1 MRFGLVDTK
10 VYAKEFTLKEFAPGE
25 MEICIENGSIDI
37 DISHMVKDLRKS
49 DREKVW
55 EMARRV
61 YSTVERGGL
70 RGSDLNECFGS
81 PLLSHVFGM
90 DVDEALE
97 KYEAWKKKDSIE
109 ELIKSL
115 KPQDVVAYN
124 SGIDF
129 DYRTLMITRVIALD
143 GKRYTFDGITRD
155 GRSTII
161 YIPINDSKFT
171 VIKIGRVVETTD
183 ILGEIKKIE
192 DEWRKNR

>member
-1 MRFGLVDTK
+1 MPVGENKEWTILGK
-10 VYAKEFTLKEFAPGE
+10 VEFPEVKLKSLGD
-25 MEICIENGSIDI
+25 EILKAE
-37 DISHMVKDLRKS
+37 
-49 DREKVW
+49 REKVW
-55 EMARRV
+55 EMAEHILRMRH
-61 YSTVERGGL
+61 YERL
-70 RGSDLNECFGS
+70 AYFGTS
-81 PLLSHVFGM
+81 QVFDIVSM
-90 DVDEALE
+90 PVDEALE
-97 KYEAWKKKDSIE
+97 KYEAWKENDSVE

-171 VIKIGRVVETTD
+171 VIKIGRVVETAD
-183 ILGEIKKIE
+183 ILGEIKK
-192 DEWRKNR
+192 DRNSGLC

>member
-1 MRFGLVDTK
+1 MRFKLMNTK
-10 VYAKEFTLKEFAPGE
+10 VYAKEFTLNECAPG
-25 MEICIENGSIDI
+25 EICIENGSIDI

-55 EMARRV
+55 DLARKIV
-61 YSTVERGGL
+61 VAPDIGGM
-70 RGSDLNECFGS
+70 DYNEIEDCFGTRS
-81 PLLSHVFGM
+81 TSSVLRMP
-90 DVDEALE
+90 VDEALE
-97 KYEAWKKKDSIE
+97 KYESWKKDDSIE

-161 YIPINDSKFT
+161 YIPIDDSKFT
-171 VIKIGRVVETTD
+171 VVKIGRVVETAD

-192 DEWRKNR
+192 DEWRKNN